1 MCASAAF
8 FSSLPA
14 MTSEYDAEHENSFGL
29 FGKKR
34 LNIKSKQKE
43 VNVFSA
49 LPNAEPGDLPQC
61 LEDTKSLT

>member
-1 MCASAAF
+1 
-8 FSSLPA
+8 